1 MLPTEHHFHGYL
13 VCFFFSIVLITL
25 VSRTVFIIL
34 TRFVVEAKS
43 QRLQHLGV
51 QVYKV
56 VAVCIV
62 VLGGKRLVNDDLL
75 FDLNVIGVCLV
86 IEFFENFA
94 TLVARLPTGL
104 LSHRHR
110 DHVQVQNFILW
121 KDRQGELRERKSTYL
136 GRVEEA
142 RH

>member
-1 MLPTEHHFHGYL
+1 M
-13 VCFFFSIVLITL
+13 
-25 VSRTVFIIL
+25 
-34 TRFVVEAKS
+34 
-43 QRLQHLGV
+43 
-51 QVYKV
+51 
-56 VAVCIV
+56 AVCIV